1 MSSFVPTPTRI
12 IHWKCPKCGGE
23 TIATERPNP
32 WILTCLPLFGCKRRP
47 VCPKCGTK
55 MIEEKLFY

>member
-1 MSSFVPTPTRI
+1 MISFVPMPKRNRL
-12 IHWKCPKCGGE
+12 WKCPKCGE
-23 TIATERPNP
+23 EIIERPNP
-32 WILTCLPLFGCKRRP
+32 WIHIRIPLFFFRRTP